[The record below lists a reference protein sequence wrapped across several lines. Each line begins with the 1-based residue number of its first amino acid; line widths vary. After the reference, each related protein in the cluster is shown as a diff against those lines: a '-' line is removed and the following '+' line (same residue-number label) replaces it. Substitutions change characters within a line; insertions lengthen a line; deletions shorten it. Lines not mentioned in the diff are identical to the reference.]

1 MDMQEFLMSKESN
14 VTLDDVNVPKSTLD
28 EIRKHLIISP
38 FTSESIQSVGHVLL
52 FGAPGTGKTF
62 LSSAIAGELKSAT
75 CFSLSYYE
83 IKNESIVRELFSQ
96 AEQRKPALVFLDDI
110 EVFSNSKDDVENKIT
125 SEFLRQLERLKV
137 TNGSDVLVV
146 GMTNK
151 PWKLDSSIL
160 QWFQHRIEIPL
171 PDEDNRCKI
180 FKTELN
186 HAKVSLSE
194 EQILELGRKTS
205 GFTGSDI
212 VIVVRDA
219 LMEPIRIVQK
229 ATHYM
234 KVQENT
240 KWAPCP
246 PDAPG
251 AVEMTWTDVQADELL
266 EPTVTF
272 ADLRK
277 SLSNCR
283 PSVDDDYLKLYAQ
296 FLQEA
301 SNASA

>member
-14 VTLDDVNVPKSTLD
+14 VTLDDVNLPKSTVD
-28 EIRKHLIISP
+28 KIRKHMTTSP
-38 FTSESIQSVGHVLL
+38 FTSESIESVGHVLL

-83 IKNESIVRELFSQ
+83 IKNER
-96 AEQRKPALVFLDDI
+96 
-110 EVFSNSKDDVENKIT
+110 
-125 SEFLRQLERLKV
+125 FLR
-137 TNGSDVLVV
+137 
-146 GMTNK
+146 
-151 PWKLDSSIL
+151 
-160 QWFQHRIEIPL
+160 RIEIPL

-180 FKTELN
+180 FKTELD
-186 HAKVSLSE
+186 HAKVSLTE
-194 EQILELGRKTS
+194 EQLLQLGRKTS

-212 VIVVRDA
+212 VIVVRGA
-219 LMEPIRIVQK
+219 LMEPIRTVQK

-240 KWAPCP
+240 KWTPCL

-283 PSVDDDYLKLYAQ
+283 PSVDDDYFKRYAQ

-301 SNASA
+301 STASV

>member
-1 MDMQEFLMSKESN
+1 M
-14 VTLDDVNVPKSTLD
+14 
-28 EIRKHLIISP
+28 
-38 FTSESIQSVGHVLL
+38 
-52 FGAPGTGKTF
+52 A
-62 LSSAIAGELKSAT
+62 
-75 CFSLSYYE
+75 C
-83 IKNESIVRELFSQ
+83 
-96 AEQRKPALVFLDDI
+96 
-110 EVFSNSKDDVENKIT
+110 NSKDDVENRIT

-137 TNGSDVLVV
+137 TNSSDVLVV

-171 PDEDNRCKI
+171 PDEDNRCEI
-180 FKTELN
+180 FKTELD
-186 HAKVSLSE
+186 HAKVSLTV
-194 EQILELGRKTS
+194 EQLLELGRRTS

-219 LMEPIRIVQK
+219 LMEPIRTVQK

-240 KWAPCP
+240 KWAPCL

-283 PSVDDDYLKLYAQ
+283 PSVDDDYLKRYAQ
-296 FLQEA
+296 FLQEVSTA
-301 SNASA
+301 RV

>member
-14 VTLDDVNVPKSTLD
+14 VSVDDVNVPKSTLD
-28 EIRKHLIISP
+28 QVRKHIISP
-38 FTSESIQSVGHVLL
+38 FTFESVESVGPVLL

-62 LSSAIAGELKSAT
+62 LSSAIAGELKSVT

-83 IKNESIVRELFSQ
+83 IKNESIVQELFSQ
-96 AEQRKPALVFLDDI
+96 AEQRKPALIFLDDI
-110 EVFSNSKDDVENKIT
+110 EVFSVSKDDVEKRIT

-137 TNGSDVLVV
+137 TSSSDVLVV

-151 PWKLDSSIL
+151 PWKLDSSTL
-160 QWFQHRIEIPL
+160 QWFHHRIEMSL

-180 FKTELN
+180 FKTQLD
-186 HAKVSLSE
+186 HAKVSVTE
-194 EQILELGRKTS
+194 EQLNELGRKTI

-212 VIVVRDA
+212 VLVVRDA
-219 LMEPIRIVQK
+219 LMEPIRTVQK

-240 KWAPCP
+240 KWTPCS

-251 AVEMTWTDVQADELL
+251 AVEMTWTDVKADELL
-266 EPTVTF
+266 EPTVSF
-272 ADLRK
+272 DDLEK
-277 SLSNCR
+277 SLSSCR
-283 PSVDDDYLKLYAQ
+283 PSVDDDHLNLYAQ
-296 FLQEA
+296 FLQES
-301 SNASA
+301 SNASV